1 MKVYITTTVGQS
13 TVYVF
18 DVESTTT
25 IRQLKEYYHQKA
37 NTKVDFEKILLE
49 LDGRQFDDDNKT
61 LFDYGIKP
69 DAMLNLTYRDF
80 QGRNPTFGA
89 HFVDVS
95 NKEGLKRIEWAKTAP
110 DWLIAAPGLCL
121 EGLCKNGACVAKDR
135 KVIMSMGY
143 IEFDV
148 LRGPNSKTTKCPMCS
163 KYVNPTTCGFNNC
176 WWKYEGIK
184 QPNEYEEPKTIASD
198 WQHADNAYHRF
209 DEEKSGII
217 QWRDLKLTAAK
228 TKPNT

>member
-13 TVYVF
+13 STYVV

-25 IRQLKEYYHQKA
+25 IRQLKEYYCKKA
-37 NTKVDFEKILLE
+37 KTKEDLEKILLV
-49 LDGRQFDDDNKT
+49 LDGRQLDDDNKT
-61 LFDYGIKP
+61 LFDCGIKP
-69 DAMLNLTYRDF
+69 DAMLDLTYCNF
-80 QGRNPTFGA
+80 HGRNPTFGT

-95 NKEGLKRIEWAKTAP
+95 NKKGLTIIEWTKTAS

-121 EGLCKNGACVAKDR
+121 EGLCKNVACVAKGR
-135 KVIMSMGY
+135 IVIMPMGY
-143 IEFDV
+143 IEFDI
-148 LRGPNSKTTKCPMCS
+148 LRGPNRNTTKCSMCS
-163 KYVNPTTCGFNNC
+163 QYVNPTTCGFNNC

-184 QPNEYEEPKTIASD
+184 QTDESEEPKTITSD

-217 QWRDLKLTAAK
+217 QWRDLKLTAVK
-228 TKPNT
+228 TKT